1 MRFVLALLAALAVAP
16 TAFAADSAPSV
27 APAAPSS
34 AERAKIEAVVR
45 EYLLQHPEVLVEAIQ
60 KLEAKEEAE
69 RNDKASAQLTTK
81 KDELYADAMAP
92 IGGNKAGDVTVVEFF
107 DYNCPYCKTVA
118 PALKKAVEADGKV
131 RIIYKE
137 FPILSPESEVAAK
150 FALAANLQGKY
161 VPFHEA
167 LLSRKG
173 RADEAG
179 ALEVAK
185 SVGLDV
191 AKLKTDAAKPEI
203 AEAIKKNRALARAL
217 DMRGT
222 PAFVIGNQLIGG
234 AVDLEDFQ
242 AKIADARKKSAS

>member
-1 MRFVLALLAALAVAP
+1 MRLVLALLAALAVAP
-16 TAFAADSAPSV
+16 TAFAAD
-27 APAAPSS
+27 PAVTP
-34 AERAKIEAVVR
+34 AERAKIETVVR

-60 KLEAKEEAE
+60 KLEAKEETE
-69 RNDKASAQLTTK
+69 RNDKASAQLTAK

-92 IGGNKAGDVTVVEFF
+92 VGGNKAGDVTVVEFF

-118 PALKKAVEADGKV
+118 PALKKAIEADGKV
-131 RIIYKE
+131 RLIYKE

-150 FALAANLQGKY
+150 FALAAHLQGKY

-167 LLSRKG
+167 LLARKG

-203 AEAIKKNRALARAL
+203 ADAIKKNRALARAL